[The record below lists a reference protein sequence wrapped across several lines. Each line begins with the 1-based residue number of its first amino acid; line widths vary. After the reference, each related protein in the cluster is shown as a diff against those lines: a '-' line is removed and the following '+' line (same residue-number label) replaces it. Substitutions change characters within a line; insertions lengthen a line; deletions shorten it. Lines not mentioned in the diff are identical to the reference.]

1 MDRWIDRQSQLNGQK
16 GMCTE
21 REMDTDRLTD
31 KYDKKIDIQIRQI
44 ERKIDRWVDSKR
56 EWKMENKIGLDQSW
70 RKRPVLLVGKKGQ
83 SVKPTN
89 YCYRVYSHR
98 CRKKRYRLGI
108 AKSVYCTGRRSKI
121 QKPGRFCLHR
131 VCYWFPKKLQYRFG
145 VLILKGISLILKHTR
160 VIYVQVY

>member
-1 MDRWIDRQSQLNGQK
+1 MLRLDGEVWKDRGIDRQSQLNGEK

-121 QKPGRFCLHR
+121 PNLVGF
-131 VCYWFPKKLQYRFG
+131 VYTEF
-145 VLILKGISLILKHTR
+145 
-160 VIYVQVY
+160 VIGSPRNYSTDLAY